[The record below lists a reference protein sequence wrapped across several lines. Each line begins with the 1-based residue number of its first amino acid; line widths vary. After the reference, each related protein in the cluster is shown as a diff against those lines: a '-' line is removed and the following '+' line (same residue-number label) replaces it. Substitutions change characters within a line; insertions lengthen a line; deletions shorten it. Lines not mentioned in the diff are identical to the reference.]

1 MKKTLKRLLCAM
13 LSLTMLF
20 SCYPVNA
27 FAVTEVNGG
36 KCSLVAA
43 TDKKDYIS
51 GEEIVITVTA
61 DNNSDNNYNISI
73 DFFSTAYINLE
84 EKLLNGVVFKNFR
97 AGRKSERTYSAVAE
111 RKQQNSAFVQAFS
124 DFFSGTFVT
133 GFYKFMGAVIPGYN
147 CVSIKID
154 GVASA
159 FVYKVKT
166 SKVKDDVM
174 TDEGDYAVT
183 FNYNYENAP
192 ESLVNM
198 TTEANYVVY
207 PESPEREDFLFI
219 GWYTTAECT
228 EIFDYT
234 QLITSDIELYA
245 GWLDISDKT
254 DTDNEGLIDCIEDY
268 IGTDKTKAD
277 TDGDKLTDYEEYSV
291 IGTDP
296 FVADEDGNGAKDG
309 DDDFDADRLTNRQEL
324 DYSTGI
330 YASDSDAD
338 GLSDYDEVFVHSTD
352 PIKADTDEDGLNDG
366 DELTYKMNP
375 KDSDTLND
383 GVMDGDRSFTV
394 TATSEDSDEDMVPE
408 LEIELQGNQIASLSI
423 KEVSANDPIL
433 TEDIPGYIGK
443 AYDFN
448 VEGTFETANLS
459 FEIPEELFE
468 DENFVPA
475 IYYYNE
481 STQCLEELEN
491 QTLDGNTISAP
502 ITHFSKYIVLAKDKY
517 EKDLFEFEID
527 AGDEETSVHL
537 MVLIDRT
544 VLIQDLENGGDYVD
558 LYYRDDVLVHDAVL
572 SLIKGLDDND
582 KVSVLYYY
590 GYLPF
595 SLFDSVYVDKAYAL
609 ENFSTE
615 YLGSQAESICYYPEL
630 DALFMFG
637 VEFLYRN
644 KKENQKDVI
653 ACFSSGIDT
662 MQEGDSSEENIELC
676 IKAIK
681 DNDISVHTIGIGSY
695 SDLNIDEPPW
705 KTCLSEFSVRT
716 GGTHG
721 TASSYT
727 RLPSEVARVANEI
740 ENDRIAHA
748 ISANSKED
756 TDGDG
761 LSDVH
766 EKAIAQG
773 KLKLGTGIEMENFE
787 SLDYKN
793 PDSDGD
799 GLLDGEE
806 LKIKSQKTNGE
817 RVFYCHM
824 TSNPCMIDSDYDGYL
839 DEVTGETTSKEKNAE
854 KDERPLQW
862 DVSARDLAMFSS
874 IIYSDNIYSLIG
886 KDLSKVEGA
895 VADNINTTQ
904 FFVEG
909 HGAVGDLEELKG
921 WKLTAVFDNATIQGA
936 PSALRF
942 GIFEKDDNAV
952 VAYRGSTFTTDDW
965 GNNIFTYPFHVDPGV
980 VAVHDSAEN
989 IIGWVSPNKK
999 IYITGHSRGGM
1010 LAQHAAA
1017 ELVLKGYGNRIA
1029 ELAYFNGIG
1038 AICDIIDAINDE
1050 QYYEQIVV
1058 KRALETISNR
1068 ISRYYVHGDVVDCIG
1083 WHAVPRTA
1091 TVICVRVTVDE
1102 SAGIL
1107 KCHKMR
1113 NFTTQFMQDRYRRL
1127 KSE

>member
-1 MKKTLKRLLCAM
+1 MKKTMKRLICVM
-13 LSLTMLF
+13 LSLTILF
-20 SCYPVNA
+20 GCYPVNA
-27 FAVTEVNGG
+27 FAATEVNSG

-61 DNNSDNNYNISI
+61 DNNSDNNYNISV
-73 DFFSTAYINLE
+73 DFFSTAYINLD
-84 EKLLNGVVFKNFR
+84 EKLLNGVSFENFR
-97 AGRKSERTYSAVAE
+97 AGRSSERTYSAVAE
-111 RKQQNSAFVQAFS
+111 RKQQNNAFVQAFS

-133 GFYKFMGAVIPGYN
+133 GFYKFLGAIIPGYN
-147 CVSIKID
+147 CVSVKVD

-159 FVYKVKT
+159 IVYKVKT
-166 SKVKDDVM
+166 SKVKDGAM

-183 FNYNYENAP
+183 FNYNYENSP
-192 ESLVNM
+192 ESIVNM

-219 GWYTTAECT
+219 GWYTTAECA

-296 FVADEDGNGAKDG
+296 FVADEDGNGTKDG

-324 DYSTGI
+324 DRSTDI

-338 GLSDYDEVFVHSTD
+338 GLSDYDEIFVRSTD
-352 PIKADTDEDGLNDG
+352 PIKADTDDDGLNDG
-366 DELTYKMNP
+366 DELKYKMNP

-383 GVMDGDRSFTV
+383 GIKDGDRSFTV
-394 TATSEDSDEDMVPE
+394 TATSEDSDEDIVPE

-448 VEGTFETANLS
+448 VEGTFETAELS
-459 FEIPEELFE
+459 FEIPAELFE

-517 EKDLFEFEID
+517 EKNLFEFEIEGED
-527 AGDEETSVHL
+527 VSVHL
-537 MVLIDRT
+537 AILLDRSTLIS
-544 VLIQDLENGGDYVD
+544 YVPQ
-558 LYYRDDVLVHDAVL
+558 LVFRDDWYVTSAEYSAGENYLHNSVL
-572 SLIKGLDDND
+572 SLINGLDEND
-582 KVSVLYYY
+582 KVSIFYNS
-590 GYLPF
+590 GAATNM
-595 SLFDSVYVDKAYAL
+595 LFPQAYVDKEYAL
-609 ENFSTE
+609 SNFSSAF
-615 YLGSQAESICYYPEL
+615 YGSQSMSGWRSDLSY
-630 DALFMFG
+630 LFKCG
-637 VEFLYRN
+637 TDCIIQN
-644 KKENQKDVI
+644 KKENQIDIIV
-653 ACFSSGIDT
+653 CFSPNCDT
-662 MQEGDSSEENIELC
+662 SSARYTNVC
-676 IKAIK
+676 VNAINE
-681 DNDISVHTIGIGSY
+681 NDISVHTVTIGNAAYNIIVPYEKNENGEEIPPAIKEILDTPKVRNLTTYSSGAGGSHYDASDY
-695 SDLNIDEPPW
+695 SGIQAATDYI
-705 KTCLSEFSVRT
+705 SQ
-716 GGTHG
+716 
-721 TASSYT
+721 
-727 RLPSEVARVANEI
+727 
-740 ENDRIAHA
+740 A
-748 ISANSKED
+748 ILYKKIKD

-761 LSDVH
+761 LSDSH
-766 EKAIAQG
+766 EKAIANGQ
-773 KLKLGTGIEMENFE
+773 LKLGTGIEMENFE

-793 PDSDGD
+793 SDSDGD
-799 GLLDGEE
+799 GLPDGEE
-806 LKIKSQKTNGE
+806 LEIKSVEIGE
-817 RVFYCHM
+817 ELVFYCHM

-839 DEVTGETTSKEKNAE
+839 DEVTGKTTSKEKNAE

-874 IIYSDNIYSLIG
+874 IIYSDDIYSLIG
-886 KDLSKVEGA
+886 RDLSKVKGA
-895 VADNINTTQ
+895 AADKLNNSFQET
-904 FFVEG
+904 
-909 HGAVGDLEELKG
+909 ASLEELKG
-921 WKLTAVFDNATIQGA
+921 WKLTAVFDNATIPGA
-936 PSALRF
+936 PIGLEGIRF

-952 VAYRGSTFTTDDW
+952 VAYRGSSTVDDW
-965 GNNIFTYPFHVDPGV
+965 ANNILMYPQAIDIGV
-980 VAVHDSAEN
+980 PVVQDSVEN
-989 IIGWVSPNKK
+989 IIAMVSPNKK
-999 IYITGHSRGGM
+999 LYITGHSRGGM

-1017 ELVLKGYGNRIA
+1017 ELVLWGYGNRIA

-1038 AICDIIDAINDE
+1038 AIFNGWAEDE
-1050 QYYEQIVV
+1050 QTVII
-1058 KRALETISNR
+1058 KKSLETISNR
-1068 ISRYYVHGDVVDCIG
+1068 ISRYWVYGDIVDRIG
-1083 WHAVPRTA
+1083 WHAVPVKK
-1091 TVICVRVTVDE
+1091 TVFRIGLILNQTP
-1102 SAGIL
+1102 IYNQL
-1107 KCHKMR
+1107 KCHEMT
-1113 NFTTQFMQDRYRRL
+1113 NFTFHFMTDRYERV
-1127 KSE
+1127 KK

>member
-1 MKKTLKRLLCAM
+1 MKKTLKRLLCVM

-20 SCYPVNA
+20 GCYPVSA
-27 FAVTEVNGG
+27 FAATEVNGG
-36 KCSLVAA
+36 KCSLVAV

-61 DNNSDNNYNISI
+61 DNNSDNNYNISV

-84 EKLLNGVVFKNFR
+84 EKLLNGVSFENFR

-111 RKQQNSAFVQAFS
+111 RKQQNNAFVQGFS

-133 GFYKFMGAVIPGYN
+133 SFYKFLGAIIPNYN
-147 CVSIKID
+147 CVSVKVD

-159 FVYKVKT
+159 IVYKVKT
-166 SKVKDDVM
+166 SKVKDGAM

-183 FNYNYENAP
+183 FNYNYENSP
-192 ESLVNM
+192 ESIVNM

-219 GWYTTAECT
+219 GWYTTAECA

-234 QLITSDIELYA
+234 QLITSDLELYA

-296 FVADEDGNGAKDG
+296 FVADEDGNGTKDG
-309 DDDFDADRLTNRQEL
+309 DEDFDADRLTNRQEL
-324 DYSTGI
+324 DRSTDI

-338 GLSDYDEVFVHSTD
+338 GLSDYDEIFVRSTD
-352 PIKADTDEDGLNDG
+352 PIKADTDDDGLNDG
-366 DELTYKMNP
+366 DELKYKMNP

-383 GVMDGDRSFTV
+383 GIKDGDRSFTV
-394 TATSEDSDEDMVPE
+394 TATSEDSDEDIVPE

-448 VEGTFETANLS
+448 VEGTFETADLS

-517 EKDLFEFEID
+517 EKDLFEFEIE

-537 MVLIDRT
+537 T
-544 VLIQDLENGGDYVD
+544 VMMDITEFI
-558 LYYRDDVLVHDAVL
+558 RDDAMGITVCDAIGHICNSVMSILNSLNENDRVTILVHAEEQV
-572 SLIKGLDDND
+572 
-582 KVSVLYYY
+582 
-590 GYLPF
+590 LPF
-595 SLFDSVYVDKAYAL
+595 QTYGDIKSAVEIISGMPTVDIYTNNNEPILGLCFASAL
-609 ENFSTE
+609 DNIAE
-615 YLGSQAESICYYPEL
+615 Y
-630 DALFMFG
+630 
-637 VEFLYRN
+637 
-644 KKENQKDVI
+644 KKDNQKDI
-653 ACFSSGIDT
+653 ILCYSSGMDDAGIAEAYYYAAKLMVKHNVSAHT
-662 MQEGDSSEENIELC
+662 VGVGNYVGI
-676 IKAIK
+676 AGV
-681 DNDISVHTIGIGSY
+681 DNDWGVLPHEELWESNLAPMAYGEGSSHCAPGY
-695 SDLNIDEPPW
+695 SKLPVETERIID
-705 KTCLSEFSVRT
+705 
-716 GGTHG
+716 
-721 TASSYT
+721 
-727 RLPSEVARVANEI
+727 EI
-740 ENDRIAHA
+740 ENNRSDFAF
-748 ISANSKED
+748 NSGAKD

-761 LSDVH
+761 LSDQH
-766 EKAIAQG
+766 EKAIANG

-799 GLLDGEE
+799 GLPDGEE

-839 DEVTGETTSKEKNAE
+839 DEVTGKTTSKEKNAE

-874 IIYSDNIYSLIG
+874 IIYSDDIYSLIG
-886 KDLSKVEGA
+886 KDLSKVKGA
-895 VADNINTTQ
+895 AIDQ
-904 FFVEG
+904 FVVEG
-909 HGAVGDLEELKG
+909 HGAVADLEELKG
-921 WKLTAVFDNATIQGA
+921 WKLTAVFDNATVQGA

-980 VAVHDSAEN
+980 AAVHDSAEN
-989 IIGWVSPNKK
+989 IIAMVSPNKK

-1017 ELVLKGYGNRIA
+1017 ALVAQGYGNRIA

-1038 AICDIIDAINDE
+1038 AVCDVFDEIDYSQVYENII
-1050 QYYEQIVV
+1050 V
-1058 KRALETISNR
+1058 KKALEAISNK

-1107 KCHKMR
+1107 KCHEMK
-1113 NFTTQFMQDRYRRL
+1113 NFTTQFMQERYRRL
-1127 KSE
+1127 KK